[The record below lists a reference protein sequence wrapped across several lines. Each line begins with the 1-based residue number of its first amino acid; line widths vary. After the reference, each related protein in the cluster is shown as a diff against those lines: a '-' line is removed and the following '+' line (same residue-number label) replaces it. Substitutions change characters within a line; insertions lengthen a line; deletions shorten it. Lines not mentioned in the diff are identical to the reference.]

1 HDLNAVKRLAD
12 RVYVLKKGEIVETNL
27 TKELFNDP
35 KHEYSKL
42 LIQASNLPAKNL
54 KALDETL
61 LEVKDFSVYYLQKR
75 FFRSSLKKPLI
86 ASVNFSLKAKE
97 NIGII
102 GESGSGKSSL
112 ALGLL
117 KLALNSGEEKILGQ
131 SVGSLNSKMFKPYR
145 KILQIVFQDPYASL
159 NPRLSIQSILIEAL
173 RFAYPKASQQE
184 WHHLAELCLEEVRL
198 NSELLNFYAYELSGG
213 ERQRVAIARAIALK
227 PRIILLDEPTSALD
241 KSIQKSVLELLLN
254 LQEKQDLSYLFISHD
269 LDVIKAFC
277 DRVLVVSEG
286 KIVETGATEEVFE
299 NPKHAYTKRLL
310 ESRL

>member
-1 HDLNAVKRLAD
+1 M
-12 RVYVLKKGEIVETNL
+12 
-27 TKELFNDP
+27 
-35 KHEYSKL
+35 
-42 LIQASNLPAKNL
+42 
-54 KALDETL
+54 
-61 LEVKDFSVYYLQKR
+61 KDFSVYYLQKR
-75 FFRSSLKKPLI
+75 FFRPSLKKPLI

-131 SVGSLNSKMFKPYR
+131 SVGLLNSKAFKPYR
-145 KILQIVFQDPYASL
+145 KILQMVFQDPYASL
-159 NPRLSIQSILIEAL
+159 NPRLSIQSILTEAL
-173 RFAYPKASQQE
+173 RFAYPKASKKE
-184 WHHLAELCLEEVRL
+184 WHHLAKLCLEEVRL
-198 NSELLNFYAYELSGG
+198 NPELLNFYAYELSGG

-227 PRIILLDEPTSALD
+227 PKIILLDEPTSALD
-241 KSIQKSVLELLLN
+241 KSIQKSVLELLLD

-277 DRVLVVSEG
+277 DKVLVISEG
-286 KIVETGATEEVFE
+286 KVVETGTTKEVFD

>member
-1 HDLNAVKRLAD
+1 
-12 RVYVLKKGEIVETNL
+12 
-27 TKELFNDP
+27 
-35 KHEYSKL
+35 
-42 LIQASNLPAKNL
+42 
-54 KALDETL
+54 
-61 LEVKDFSVYYLQKR
+61 
-75 FFRSSLKKPLI
+75 KKPLI

-131 SVGSLNSKMFKPYR
+131 SVGPLNSKAFKPYR
-145 KILQIVFQDPYASL
+145 KILQMVFQDPYASL

-173 RFAYPKASQQE
+173 RFAYPKASKEE
-184 WHHLAELCLEEVRL
+184 WHHLAKLCLEEVCL
-198 NSELLNFYAYELSGG
+198 NPESLNFYAYELSGG

-227 PRIILLDEPTSALD
+227 PKIILLDEPTSALD
-241 KSIQKSVLELLLN
+241 KSIQKSVLELLLD

-277 DRVLVVSEG
+277 DKVLVISEG
-286 KIVETGATEEVFE
+286 KVVEMGAIKEVFD